1 MSERLSTGRKCLST
15 HNLFLKGVVV
25 ILQMILGG
33 ELFQMLVKCLKK
45 CCASFF
51 KYCLTSL
58 LFNRMFYVRV
68 YYTYV

>member
-33 ELFQMLVKCLKK
+33 RIIPNVSEASEKVLCFVFQILFN
-45 CCASFF
+45 F
-51 KYCLTSL
+51 L

-68 YYTYV
+68 